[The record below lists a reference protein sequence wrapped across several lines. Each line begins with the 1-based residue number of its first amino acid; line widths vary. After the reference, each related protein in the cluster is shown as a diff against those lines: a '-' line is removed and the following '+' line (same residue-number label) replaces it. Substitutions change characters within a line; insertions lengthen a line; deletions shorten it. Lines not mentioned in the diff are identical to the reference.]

1 MDITLVIMAAGMG
14 SRFGGLKQAEPV
26 TPDGKGILDFTCYD
40 AQKAGFNKVVFI
52 VREDMQEDFKELIG
66 NRIAKRIPVEYVIQ
80 DTSILPE
87 GRKKPF
93 GTGHAIL
100 CARNAVKGP
109 FAIVNADDYYG
120 SNAFK
125 ELYQHLAKAQEG
137 DYAMVAYELQ
147 NTVSENG
154 TVSRGVCKVKD
165 GYLTG
170 VEEVLKIDNKGNCNY
185 EGKDT
190 ILPLDTPV
198 SMNLWGFTQGLF
210 DILDKGMKEFLTHAD
225 LMKDEYLIP
234 RVIGDLID
242 KGEARV
248 KVYFT
253 KDKWSGIT
261 YREDLPGLK
270 EAIKGYIDAGLY
282 PDLQENRDV

>member
-1 MDITLVIMAAGMG
+1 MDITLVVMAAGMG

-26 TPDGKGILDFTCYD
+26 TPDGKGILDFTAYD

-52 VREDMQEDFKELIG
+52 VREDMKEDFKTLIG

-93 GTGHAIL
+93 GTGHAVL
-100 CARNAVKGP
+100 CCKDVVKGP

-120 SNAFK
+120 SNAFV
-125 ELYQHLAKAQEG
+125 ELYKHLINAKDG
-137 DYAMVAYELQ
+137 DYAMVAYELR

-154 TVSRGVCKVKD
+154 TVSRGVCKVD
-165 GYLTG
+165 NGYLKTI
-170 VEEVLKIDNKGNCNY
+170 EEVLKIDNQGNCNY

-190 ILPLDTPV
+190 TLPLDTPV
-198 SMNLWGFTQGLF
+198 SMNLWGFTQGFFTKLQQ
-210 DILDKGMKEFLTHAD
+210 GMDEFLAKAD
-225 LMKDEYLIP
+225 LSKDEYLVP
-234 RVIGDLID
+234 RVVGEMVE
-242 KGEARV
+242 KGEASV
-248 KVYFT
+248 KVYLT

-270 EAIKGYIDAGLY
+270 EAIKGYIEQGLY
-282 PDLQENRDV
+282 PNL

>member
-26 TPDGKGILDFTCYD
+26 TDDGKGILDFTVYD

-52 VREDMQEDFKELIG
+52 VREDMKEDFKELIG

-93 GTGHAIL
+93 GTGHAVL

-120 SNAFK
+120 SNAFA
-125 ELYQHLAKAQEG
+125 ELYQHLMNAKEG
-137 DYAMVAYELQ
+137 DFAMVAYELK

-165 GYLTG
+165 GYLTDI
-170 VEEVLKIDNKGNCNY
+170 EEVLKIDSKGNCNY

-190 ILPLDTPV
+190 TLPLDTPV
-198 SMNLWGFTQGLF
+198 SMNLWGFTQGFF
-210 DILDKGMKEFLTHAD
+210 DTLQKGMDEFLAHAD
-225 LMKDEYLIP
+225 LSKDEYLVP
-234 RVIGDLID
+234 RVVGDLIN
-242 KGEARV
+242 KGEAKV
-248 KVYFT
+248 KVYLT

-282 PDLQENRDV
+282 KGL

>member
-26 TPDGKGILDFTCYD
+26 TPDGKGILDFTVYD

-52 VREDMQEDFKELIG
+52 VREDMKEDFKELIG
-66 NRIAKRIPVEYVIQ
+66 NRISKRIPVEYVIQ
-80 DTSILPE
+80 DTTILPE

-93 GTGHAIL
+93 GTGHAVL
-100 CARNAVKGP
+100 CARSAVKGP

-120 SNAFK
+120 SNAFT
-125 ELYQHLAKAQEG
+125 ELYEHLLNAKENE
-137 DYAMVAYELQ
+137 YAMVAYELR

-154 TVSRGVCKVKD
+154 TVSRGVCKVD
-165 GYLTG
+165 NGYLKT

-190 ILPLDTPV
+190 TLPLDTPV
-198 SMNLWGFTQGLF
+198 SMNLWGFTQSFF
-210 DILDKGMKEFLTHAD
+210 DVLDRGMKEFLATAD
-225 LMKDEYLIP
+225 LSKDEYLVP
-234 RVIGDLID
+234 RVVGDLVEQG
-242 KGEARV
+242 KASV
-248 KVYFT
+248 KVYLT

-270 EAIKGYIDAGLY
+270 EAIKGYIEQGLY
-282 PDLQENRDV
+282 KGL

>member
-1 MDITLVIMAAGMG
+1 MDITLVVMAAGMG

-40 AQKAGFNKVVFI
+40 AKKAGFTKVVFI
-52 VREDMQEDFKELIG
+52 VRKDMQEDFKELIG
-66 NRIAKRIPVEYVIQ
+66 NRISKRIPVEYVIQ
-80 DTSILPE
+80 DTSILPS
-87 GRKKPF
+87 GRVKPF
-93 GTGHAIL
+93 GTGHAVL
-100 CARNAVKGP
+100 CAKRAVNGP

-120 SNAFK
+120 SNAFV
-125 ELYQHLAKAQEG
+125 ELYHHLTSAKEG
-137 DYAMVAYELQ
+137 DYAMVAYELR

-154 TVSRGVCKVKD
+154 TVSRGVCKVEN
-165 GYLTG
+165 GYLKG

-190 ILPLDTPV
+190 TLPLDTPV
-198 SMNLWGFTQGLF
+198 SMNLWGFTRGFF
-210 DILDKGMKEFLTHAD
+210 DILEKGMEEFLKHAD

-234 RVIGDLID
+234 RVIGELLD
-242 KGEARV
+242 KGEAKV
-248 KVYFT
+248 KVYLT

-282 PDLQENRDV
+282 PGL